1 MVATQ
6 PPTGARPPRR
16 SVCIRLTTR
25 HSGALA
31 STNQAKKGTTNHKPA
46 HTPRTSTRGTTP
58 TSRTI
63 HTTLLCPLTFPQ
75 HNTTQ
80 HNTRHPLLHNARL
93 VAASWSPT
101 ITRHSPTHPP
111 CLVFKQHKHKSSHTH
126 HPHHTSITMPCQPC
140 NTHHTCNNSV
150 TPHAINTTITTGA
163 MLGDCVVTRA
173 LALQQQQQ
181 QQQLHEESCEC
192 GVGLQCLPQRLS
204 AFTSQPVVCLVLVV
218 LVLLALLSCVFP
230 CGLVAHPTGSVLSAL
245 CLS

>member
-58 TSRTI
+58 TSRTV

-80 HNTRHPLLHNARL
+80 HPPFTTSQREAGGFMVTNHHAPIAHTSTVLGIQAAQAQFVTHTPSTPHIHHNAL
-93 VAASWSPT
+93 PT
-101 ITRHSPTHPP
+101 M
-111 CLVFKQHKHKSSHTH
+111 QHKPHLQQPCYPTRNQH
-126 HPHHTSITMPCQPC
+126 HPHKWCHAWRLCCHQVPC
-140 NTHHTCNNSV
+140 TAAT
-150 TPHAINTTITTGA
+150 AA
-163 MLGDCVVTRA
+163 AAAVTRGE
-173 LALQQQQQ
+173 L
-181 QQQLHEESCEC
+181 
-192 GVGLQCLPQRLS
+192 
-204 AFTSQPVVCLVLVV
+204 
-218 LVLLALLSCVFP
+218 
-230 CGLVAHPTGSVLSAL
+230 
-245 CLS
+245 